1 MAEASTEVLEPTEVE
16 LKEARE
22 MGWAD
27 KDKWRGKE
35 EDWVDAKTFL
45 EKGKQVLPIVAA
57 HNKRLRG
64 DLDTLGGEL
73 ASVKAAL
80 DGANAAIEA
89 LQASHDEDTKAQVEA
104 ARAKLKTELAAASRD
119 GDHEAVA
126 DLTDQMTRLNTADD
140 KADKDEKGD
149 KGNGKDRQ
157 EPQLHPEVVSWFTEH
172 PDFAKDRRRI
182 ALARAIADEKRTAGD
197 KRVGAAFLDEVA
209 EEVEQVLGGAGG
221 NNGASRVAG
230 GNGGTSRSNAANGGG
245 KSYAD
250 LPAEAKAACDKMAA
264 RLVGE
269 NRAHKTIDSWRKS
282 YTQQYYKD

>member
-80 DGANAAIEA
+80 DGANAAIED
-89 LQASHDEDTKAQVEA
+89 LQASHDEDSKAQV
-104 ARAKLKTELAAASRD
+104 
-119 GDHEAVA
+119 
-126 DLTDQMTRLNTADD
+126 
-140 KADKDEKGD
+140 
-149 KGNGKDRQ
+149 
-157 EPQLHPEVVSWFTEH
+157 
-172 PDFAKDRRRI
+172 
-182 ALARAIADEKRTAGD
+182 
-197 KRVGAAFLDEVA
+197 
-209 EEVEQVLGGAGG
+209 
-221 NNGASRVAG
+221 
-230 GNGGTSRSNAANGGG
+230 
-245 KSYAD
+245 
-250 LPAEAKAACDKMAA
+250 
-264 RLVGE
+264 
-269 NRAHKTIDSWRKS
+269 
-282 YTQQYYKD
+282 